1 MTKDLTQG
9 SALKGLFFF
18 SLPMLVGN
26 IFQQFYNIVDSII
39 VGNFVGSDALAA
51 VGASFPVVFLSIS
64 MATGLSTGASVVIS
78 QQFGAKS
85 IREMKITIST
95 AIISLLALAAAIMLI
110 GSVGAPSLLHL
121 LGTPENIMADSA
133 IYLRIYFGGAVFL
146 FLYNTLN
153 AVYQALGDSRSPMIF
168 LMVATVINIVLDY
181 SFVVFFD
188 MGVAGVAWATLIAQ
202 GVSAALAMFF
212 LVRKLRAI
220 PNDQEG
226 RHMYFKKQS
235 LQRVLRIGIPSMIQQ
250 SLVSLSMM
258 MMQGLVNSYGS
269 DLVAGYTAATKI
281 DTIAM
286 MPMMN
291 FSNALSTY
299 TAQNVGA
306 GKEERVKDGY
316 KAIML
321 MTFIFCL
328 MVTVVVHFFG
338 PNLIGIFMDSNKSAA
353 VIEYGVQYMQVVS
366 TFYLLM
372 GILFASNG
380 VLRGSGDMGAFL
392 CSSMTN
398 LFGRVACAYGLNA
411 LTGNCSVI
419 WWSIPMGW
427 LLGGII
433 SVARFLSGKWKGRA
447 LVTRANTGNTK

>member
-9 SALKGLFFF
+9 SPLKGLFLF

-26 IFQQFYNIVDSII
+26 IFQQFYNIVDSVI
-39 VGNFVGSDALAA
+39 VGNFVGSNALAA

-64 MATGLSTGASVVIS
+64 MASGLSMGASVVIS
-78 QQFGAKS
+78 QQFGAKN
-85 IREMKITIST
+85 IKEMKTTIST
-95 AIISLLALAAAIMLI
+95 AIISLLVLAAAIMLI
-110 GSVGAPSLLHL
+110 GSVGAQPLLRL
-121 LGTPENIMADSA
+121 LKTPENIMTDSA
-133 IYLRIYFGGAVFL
+133 IYLRIYFGGAIFL

-153 AVYQALGDSRSPMIF
+153 GIYQALGDSRSPMLF

-202 GVSAALAMFF
+202 AVSAALAMFF
-212 LVRKLRAI
+212 LVRKLRTI
-220 PNDQEG
+220 PNDEEG
-226 RHMYFKKQS
+226 NHVYFKKNS
-235 LQRVLRIGIPSMIQQ
+235 LRKVLRIGVPSMIQQ
-250 SLVSLSMM
+250 SLVSVSMM

-306 GKEERVKDGY
+306 GKEERVKEGY

-321 MTFIFCL
+321 MTFIFCVL
-328 MVTVVVHFFG
+328 VTVVVHFFG
-338 PNLIGIFMDSNKSAA
+338 ANLIGIFMDSNKSAA
-353 VIEYGVQYMQVVS
+353 VIDYGVQYMQVVS
-366 TFYLLM
+366 VFYLLM

-392 CSSMTN
+392 VSSMTN

-411 LTGNCSVI
+411 LTHNCSVI

-433 SVARFLSGKWKGRA
+433 SVVRFLSGKWKGRA
-447 LVTRANTGNTK
+447 VVTHKDAGDAA